1 MLDQRLLRD
10 TPELITQQLGRRGM
24 TLDLGPLQQIARQER
39 DLEEQRS
46 DLQAEGNRIGKAV
59 GQLIQGG
66 TAPNSP
72 EVQALRDQGNAIKQ
86 QVAALAARRCK
97 AASRRRRC
105 RCVGRRAASAG
116 GHAGAG
122 RREQQGHLV
131 QPVVSGR
138 IAPRS
143 SPRLGG

>member
-1 MLDQRLLRD
+1 VLDQRLLRD

-86 QVAALAARRCK
+86 QVAGLEEQEKALEQQLTAHAPARRE
-97 AASRRRRC
+97 
-105 RCVGRRAASAG
+105 
-116 GHAGAG
+116 H
-122 RREQQGHLV
+122 
-131 QPVVSGR
+131 
-138 IAPRS
+138 
-143 SPRLGG
+143 LGGQRTRHE